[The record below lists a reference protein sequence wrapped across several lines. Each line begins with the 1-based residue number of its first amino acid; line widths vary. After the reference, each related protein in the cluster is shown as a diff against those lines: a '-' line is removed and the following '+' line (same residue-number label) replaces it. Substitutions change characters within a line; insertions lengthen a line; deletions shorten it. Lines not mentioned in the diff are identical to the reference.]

1 MLSGQPEIIIGHLYE
16 QPHIAKLAP
25 NIIASSAV
33 DRSVIED
40 RKLCAAEETN
50 GSRLEIC
57 LARQTRN
64 DCSTVRVC
72 EQFHAETINSRS
84 RARKWPRSEDS
95 KQLLLLQNAQSSIQR
110 CLGPSETHVLV
121 LQRSHPRRRI
131 RERTP

>member
-1 MLSGQPEIIIGHLYE
+1 MFSGQPEIIIGDLDE
-16 QPHIAKLAP
+16 QPHVAKLAP
-25 NIIASSAV
+25 DIIASNTA

-64 DCSTVRVC
+64 DCSTVRAC
-72 EQFHAETINSRS
+72 EQFHAETIDSRS
-84 RARKWPRSEDS
+84 RAWKWPRSEDS
-95 KQLLLLQNAQSSIQR
+95 KHLLLLQNAQSRIQR
-110 CLGPSETHVLV
+110 FLDPRETPVLA